1 MDEKPLKKKY
11 QSHKPTSNKV
21 LEADTRLAKIV
32 KTKSMYLRKPKS
44 VQQKLDIVPAML
56 IPDFMPRPI
65 ETSSS
70 EEYDD
75 DFISIDDGGT
85 HQKPFMS
92 DI

>member
-1 MDEKPLKKKY
+1 MYVGK
-11 QSHKPTSNKV
+11 Q
-21 LEADTRLAKIV
+21 
-32 KTKSMYLRKPKS
+32 KSL
-44 VQQKLDIVPAML
+44 QQKLDIVPAML
-56 IPDFMPRPI
+56 IPDFMPRQI

-92 DI
+92 NI